1 MQMNLSMRQL
11 RAFLTL
17 IDVRNFTRAAQQTHL
32 SQPAFSA
39 LIRALEDEVGTRL
52 FERTTRSVE
61 PTAEGLVFEQSARRV
76 LQEAQAAL
84 SDMHELA
91 ARRRG
96 RVSLAVLPALAAGW
110 LPAVLATFRA
120 QFPGI
125 ELDVADVLSEDCID
139 RLRSG
144 RADMALAATRVDS
157 PELQTEPFCRD
168 GFHLVCRH
176 DHPLA
181 RSPRLRLSDLTAYP
195 VIQLARNSSV
205 RQYVE
210 AAVFPQQLQT
220 VMELDQL
227 STVAGMVRAG
237 LGVSL
242 VPTLTLFHFEHPEL
256 VTRPLPARG
265 LQRQIFLLRRRDRGL
280 SVAAQAMFEHLDR
293 HRPTTG
299 DGMSL
304 QSVPRRRAARPAVQ
318 S

>member
-1 MQMNLSMRQL
+1 MQMNLSTRQL
-11 RAFLTL
+11 RAFLAL
-17 IDVRNFTRAAQQTHL
+17 ADARSFTRAAQRVHL

-39 LIRALEDEVGTRL
+39 LIRALEDDVGTRL

-61 PTAEGLVFEQSARRV
+61 LTAEGTLFEQSARRV
-76 LQEAQAAL
+76 LHEAETAVA
-84 SDMHELA
+84 DMRELA

-110 LPAVLATFRA
+110 LPSVLAGFRSCY
-120 QFPGI
+120 PGI
-125 ELDVADVLSEDCID
+125 ELEVADVLSEDCID

-144 RADMALAATRVDS
+144 RADLALAATRVDS
-157 PELQTEPFCRD
+157 PELQTEPFCSD

-181 RSPRLRLSDLTAYP
+181 QRPRLRLTDLTAHP

-210 AAVFPQQLQT
+210 AAVFPRQLHT
-220 VMELDQL
+220 VMALDQL

-242 VPTLTLFHFEHPEL
+242 VPTLTLFHFDHPEL
-256 VTRPLPARG
+256 VTRPLPAKG

-280 SVAAQAMFEHLDR
+280 SVAAQAMYEHLLE
-293 HRPTTG
+293 H
-299 DGMSL
+299 
-304 QSVPRRRAARPAVQ
+304 RPAVELDTARPRAPRA
-318 S
+318 